1 MKEIKELLLGDIHCR
16 DFWKEPVKNV
26 LENHPNAHI
35 TFLGDY
41 VDGYPFEWEGT
52 NIDYKQQGVDNLNE
66 IVGLKKQHPDR
77 ITLLLGNH
85 DCGYAIS
92 HDICDCRTDRARHRE
107 IELLF
112 TNNKEYFQLIH
123 HIDAGQKILLTHAG
137 LKRDFLKQNNIDPDK
152 FDVEAY
158 FNNAW
163 ATDDYKVLMKLGDV
177 DKYRGGFWYTGRA
190 GSFIWSD
197 IEDWFDGKTPK
208 DEGFGFQIFGHTYL
222 KEAPIIT
229 DKFACIDCRKAFVIG
244 EDNVLDTY
252 ENFIKD
258 DNKEEDKEK

>member
-16 DFWKEPVKNV
+16 DFWKEPVKDV

-52 NIDYKQQGVDNLNE
+52 NIDYKQQGVDNLE
-66 IVGLKKQHPDR
+66 TIVGLKKHYPDR

-92 HDICDCRTDRARHRE
+92 HDICDCRTDTIHQNK
-107 IELLF
+107 IEDLF
-112 TNNKEYFQLIH
+112 KLNRNCFQLMH

-137 LKRDFLKQNNIDPDK
+137 LKRDFLKQNKIDPDK

-163 ATDDYKVLMKLGDV
+163 LTNDHKVLATLGDV
-177 DKYRGGFWYTGRA
+177 DKFRSGFWFTGKS
-190 GSFIWSD
+190 GSFVWSD
-197 IEDWFDGKTPK
+197 IEDWYDNGATPK

-222 KEAPIIT
+222 KNSPIIN
-229 DKFACIDCRKAFVIG
+229 DKFACLDCRKAFVIG
-244 EDNVLDTY
+244 DDNILDTY
-252 ENFIKD
+252 DNFIKN
-258 DNKEEDKEK
+258 NKDKDKEK